1 MWLSISPVIGVNV
14 GSCVSAMCPLE
25 KLLDAPNVFENS
37 ESRLLFDATCGIG
50 CCSCLMTGAGPPK
63 MSRSVS
69 WFDLGGLVG
78 PDWFSA
84 IGDEKLRPWRK
95 LKIIRFFDIL

>member
-1 MWLSISPVIGVNV
+1 MWLSMSPVRGVNV

-37 ESRLLFDATCGIG
+37 ESRLLFEAACGIG
-50 CCSCLMTGAGPPK
+50 CCCCCSCLMTGAGPPK

-84 IGDEKLRPWRK
+84 IGEEKLRP
-95 LKIIRFFDIL
+95 